1 MYETILY
8 EKSGAVLII
17 TLNRPDRYNALTE
30 TMHREIGAAFK
41 EAANDSEVRAVIL
54 TGAGK
59 AFCSGQD
66 LKDIKDMPGRNLG
79 DSLRKNYNPNI
90 LRIRGLEKPVLCA
103 LNGVAAGA
111 GMSLALA
118 CDVIIAAESASMIQ
132 SFINVGLV
140 PDSGS
145 TWFLTRLLGYYD
157 AFDITTTG
165 RKVDAKEAKE
175 LGLVREV
182 VADGDVMQRTREL
195 AEKYAAAPTKAI
207 GLIKRGLNRT
217 FTANLE
223 QTLEYEAFLQEIAGQ
238 SEDYKEG
245 VASFNEKRKPS
256 FKGK

>member
-1 MYETILY
+1 
-8 EKSGAVLII
+8 
-17 TLNRPDRYNALTE
+17 
-30 TMHREIGAAFK
+30 
-41 EAANDSEVRAVIL
+41 
-54 TGAGK
+54 
-59 AFCSGQD
+59 
-66 LKDIKDMPGRNLG
+66 
-79 DSLRKNYNPNI
+79 
-90 LRIRGLEKPVLCA
+90 
-103 LNGVAAGA
+103 
-111 GMSLALA
+111 MSLALA